1 MTSLPTTQKRDS
13 LGRSATTTGIQKRDS
28 LQKRDSIRDTELGDK
43 LKKFHTQIKITEETR
58 HSMDSLG
65 VQDMQ
70 ITMTEGV
77 DYRKTETDD
86 VRTKKDQNRLDV
98 NRNDHRRQSKQGS
111 ILGADLAKLQTSID
125 MDKMNSSM
133 RFKLDRS

>member
-1 MTSLPTTQKRDS
+1 MTSLPTTQKRES
-13 LGRSATTTGIQKRDS
+13 LGRSAATTGIQKRDS

-70 ITMTEGV
+70 ITMTE
-77 DYRKTETDD
+77 TDD
-86 VRTKKDQNRLDV
+86 VRS
-98 NRNDHRRQSKQGS
+98 RNDHRRQSKQGS